1 MVHFWFTFHYT
12 FPPRKR
18 CSKRANLTPPSRQA
32 PRPFP
37 KVLPFPF
44 GSLLVHFWFAFGSLL
59 VHFSL
64 HLPSSQKVLQAS
76 KFDTAKPPSAKA
88 LSQSP
93 PVPFWFTVGSLLV
106 HCWFT
111 FHCTFPPRKRCATLH
126 FSLHLPSSQ
135 KVRHASLF
143 TTPSFLAKGAPR
155 EQIRAA
161 KAPSAK
167 VLSQSVPF
175 HLTHGD
181 EPFPFHCTD
190 APSVCLS
197 LLHYTII
204 IYFLFIKQ
212 KNNNRQRQTDRQTD
226 TRPVISNTE
235 RSRNR
240 R

>member
-1 MVHFWFTFHYT
+1 MSRPPVSFWLTFGSLSAHFRSTFHRVT
-12 FPPRKR
+12 ALPCLQNVLHASKLEPPR
-18 CSKRANLTPPSRQA
+18 RQA
-32 PRPFP
+32 PRPAP
-37 KVLPFPF
+37 KGLPFPF
-44 GSLLVHFWFAFGSLL
+44 GSLLAHFRFTFGSLSVHFWL
-59 VHFSL
+59 
-64 HLPSSQKVLQAS
+64 
-76 KFDTAKPPSAKA
+76 
-88 LSQSP
+88 
-93 PVPFWFTVGSLLV
+93 
-106 HCWFT
+106 T
-111 FHCTFPPRKRCATLH
+111 FHRTFL
-126 FSLHLPSSQ
+126 
-135 KVRHASLF
+135 
-143 TTPSFLAKGAPR
+143 LAKRAPR

-235 RSRNR
+235 RFGDAELGEDLERALALGALALVICSPRRQSRPD
-240 R
+240 

>member
-1 MVHFWFTFHYT
+1 MSRQGAKRQGPLPKASRFLLAHFWLTFGSLSVHFWLTFHRT
-12 FPPRKR
+12 F
-18 CSKRANLTPPSRQA
+18 L
-32 PRPFP
+32 
-37 KVLPFPF
+37 
-44 GSLLVHFWFAFGSLL
+44 
-59 VHFSL
+59 
-64 HLPSSQKVLQAS
+64 
-76 KFDTAKPPSAKA
+76 
-88 LSQSP
+88 
-93 PVPFWFTVGSLLV
+93 
-106 HCWFT
+106 
-111 FHCTFPPRKRCATLH
+111 
-126 FSLHLPSSQ
+126 
-135 KVRHASLF
+135 
-143 TTPSFLAKGAPR
+143 LAKRAPR

-235 RSRNR
+235 RFGDAELGEDLERALALGALALVICSPRRAIRPDWENTERFRNR